1 MNKKV
6 IVAKLVSIANELDE
20 MGLYNEANTLTKV
33 AQAAGNK
40 FMEGL
45 RGIGEGARGIGEGTY
60 RGITGLGRDIGRG
73 LDSAYETT
81 KQGFSDAGELLENMG
96 SEAGYNLGA
105 DQREF
110 EMGYANISDQRINS
124 QIEALKDLV
133 RQKNKRAVSQKA
145 EDINALIEEKINI
158 IQKSPGA
165 QTTSAKNQV
174 VSLRAKQFEVRKL
187 RDSFKPGSG
196 ADIGARAN
204 VGQFGVPTAE
214 LVAFISNRAKGNNK
228 TKAQI
233 YEMALQERDEN
244 FANNV
249 AKYLERQ
256 GYTRD
261 MIVKPYGR

>member
-6 IVAKLVSIANELDE
+6 IVAQLVSIANELDE

-45 RGIGEGARGIGEGTY
+45 RGIGEGTARGI
-60 RGITGLGRDIGRG
+60 RGLGRDIGKG
-73 LDSAYETT
+73 LDSAYEAT

-96 SEAGYNLGA
+96 AESGYNLGA

-110 EMGYANISDQRINS
+110 EMGYANISNQRIDS

-133 RQKNKRAVSQKA
+133 KQKNKQAVSQKA
-145 EDINALIEEKINI
+145 NEINSLIEEKINI
-158 IQKSPGA
+158 IHKSPGA

-174 VSLRAKQFEVRKL
+174 ASLRAKQYEVRKL

-204 VGQFGVPTAE
+204 EGQFGVPVPE
-214 LVAFISNRAKGNNK
+214 LVAFISNRAKGNDK

-256 GYTRD
+256 GYRD
-261 MIVKPYGR
+261 REMIIKPYGR